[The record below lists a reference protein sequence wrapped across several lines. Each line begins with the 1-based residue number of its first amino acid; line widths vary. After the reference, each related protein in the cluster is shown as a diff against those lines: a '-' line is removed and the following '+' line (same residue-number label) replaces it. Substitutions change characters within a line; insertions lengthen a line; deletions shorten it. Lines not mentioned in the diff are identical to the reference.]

1 MEVERIAEVPGRHG
15 EGAPEPAPRV
25 PWQALDGLDLAL
37 RLPHDSSSAA
47 ALRHSV
53 GGLAFAL
60 GLARALVA
68 DVRLALTEICGAL
81 LASVPADRQTGD
93 LEVHVRVRGD
103 RLEVRL
109 VDRGAALGAGPGHR
123 LSLALVAALTDA
135 VKIRRPPEGGVE
147 VLVTFTLGER
157 SAASPPPASPALPP
171 ASPALPPAS
180 ASLPPAD
187 AAPPPPGPASLPP
200 GAPR

>member
-1 MEVERIAEVPGRHG
+1 MGVERTAPPAEHRDLPAVFS
-15 EGAPEPAPRV
+15 APHR
-25 PWQALDGLDLAL
+25 PWRALDGLGLVL

-60 GLARALVA
+60 GLAGASVA

-171 ASPALPPAS
+171 AS

>member
-1 MEVERIAEVPGRHG
+1 VERTAPPAEQRDLPAVVS
-15 EGAPEPAPRV
+15 APHR
-25 PWQALDGLDLAL
+25 PWRALDGLGLVL

-60 GLARALVA
+60 GLAGASVA

-81 LASVPADRQTGD
+81 LESVPPEDAEGD
-93 LEVHVRVRGD
+93 LEVDVRVRAA

-109 VDRGAALGAGPGHR
+109 LDRSATLHALPGHR

-147 VLVTFTLGER
+147 VLVTFALGDGR
-157 SAASPPPASPALPP
+157 AKA
-171 ASPALPPAS
+171 
-180 ASLPPAD
+180 
-187 AAPPPPGPASLPP
+187 
-200 GAPR
+200 